1 MIKNGQAMHFS
12 MSRSNV
18 KLAGIRLSNP
28 TMLASGMMGETGL
41 SLVEAARHGAGAVVT
56 KSIGME
62 PRAGYPN
69 PTLVEYDGCYINAMG
84 LPNPGIDAYADEM
97 GQARSAGVPIFA
109 SIFASSLNDFTFL
122 AGRMEDL
129 GASAIELNLSCPHAK
144 GYGMEMGVDPEM
156 VGSIVREVKGSVKVP
171 VFSKLTPN
179 THRLLEV
186 GEAVERA
193 GGDGVVAINTL
204 KAIAISV
211 EFRRPILSNK
221 FGGMSGP
228 AVKPV
233 GLRCVYDLYEHL
245 TIPVIGVGGVE
256 TWRDAMEYIMAG
268 AQAVQVGSA
277 IGRQGIKV
285 FNEISSG
292 LEQYLEENDIG
303 TIGELVGVAHERK

>member
-1 MIKNGQAMHFS
+1 MHFL
-12 MSRSNV
+12 MSRLKVNF
-18 KLAGIRLSNP
+18 AGVRMSNP

-62 PRAGYPN
+62 PRNGYPN
-69 PTLVEYDGCYINAMG
+69 PTLVESDGCYINAMG
-84 LPNPGIDAYADEM
+84 LPNPGIEAYAEEM
-97 GQARSAGVPIFA
+97 EQARSAGVPIFA
-109 SIFASSLNDFTFL
+109 SIFASTLKDFTFL

-144 GYGMEMGVDPEM
+144 GYGMEMGIDPEM
-156 VGSIVREVKGSVKVP
+156 VGNIVREVKGSIMIP

-179 THRLLEV
+179 THRLIEV
-186 GEAVERA
+186 GEAVEKA

-211 EFRRPILSNK
+211 ELRRPILSNK
-221 FGGMSGP
+221 YGGMSGP

-233 GLRCVYDLYEHL
+233 GLRCVYDLYDNL

-256 TWRDAMEYIMAG
+256 TWRDVMEYIMAG
-268 AQAVQVGSA
+268 AQAVQVGSG

-285 FNEISSG
+285 FNDISSG
-292 LEQYLEENDIG
+292 LEHFMEENDVKS
-303 TIGELVGVAHERK
+303 IGELVGVAHERK